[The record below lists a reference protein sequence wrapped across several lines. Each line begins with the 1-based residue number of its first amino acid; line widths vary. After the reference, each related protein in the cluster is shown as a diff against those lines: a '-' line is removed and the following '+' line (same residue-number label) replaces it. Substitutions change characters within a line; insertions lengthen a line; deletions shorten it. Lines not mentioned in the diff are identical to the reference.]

1 MARSPRSR
9 TGTHADTRADPRL
22 IFAAALLALPL
33 MQGALE
39 AQTPSPTPGWYGIQA
54 NGFMSLGYTHNAN
67 DPANR
72 LNAFRVFDEEV
83 RTFNVD
89 IAELV
94 VQRAVA
100 KPNDI
105 GFRIDVTAGG
115 TIPKKTRSYGL
126 DWGESVDLQHAA
138 LSYIAP
144 VGSGLRIDAGKF
156 VTPLGMEVIEGYDG
170 YNDHYSRSLLF
181 NYAIPLTHTGVKV
194 GYAFTPAVS
203 LSLLAVNGWDNVRDN
218 NDAKTFGASL
228 ALSPG
233 GGVSGS
239 VNYLAGGEQAENTSN
254 LRQVVDVIVS
264 WKATSRLTLGVNGDY
279 GREDAASAIVDG
291 ESAVWRGIAG
301 YAKAEV
307 YGPWTLA
314 LRAERFEDL
323 DGTRLG
329 TGQAARIHE
338 LTITPAYRLGT
349 HAAIR
354 AEARF
359 DRGNAAF
366 FPGAGTQL
374 KRGQQTFGI
383 NVVGWF

>member
-1 MARSPRSR
+1 MARSPRTR
-9 TGTHADTRADPRL
+9 TSSPSGPRATARL
-22 IFAAALLALPL
+22 VLAAAFVALPL
-33 MQGALE
+33 VPPTLD
-39 AQTPSPTPGWYGIQA
+39 AQAPTPPPTWYGIQA
-54 NGFMSLGYTHNAN
+54 NGFMSVGYTHNAN
-67 DPANR
+67 EPANR
-72 LNAFRVFDEEV
+72 LNGFRVFDEKV

-100 KPNDI
+100 KPNDV

-115 TIPKKTRSYGL
+115 AIPKKTRSYGL

-144 VGSGLRIDAGKF
+144 IGSGLRIDAGKF

-218 NDAKTFGASL
+218 NDAKTVGASL
-228 ALSPG
+228 ALAPG
-233 GGVSGS
+233 GGVSAF
-239 VNYLAGGEQAENTSN
+239 VHYLAGGEQAENTSN
-254 LRQVVDVIVS
+254 LRQVVDAVIS

-279 GREDAASAIVDG
+279 GSEEAASAIVDG
-291 ESAVWRGIAG
+291 DNAVWRGIAG
-301 YAKAEV
+301 YAKADV

-314 LRAERFEDL
+314 VRVERFEDL
-323 DGTRLG
+323 DGARLG

-338 LTITPAYRLGT
+338 LTITPAFRFGT
-349 HAAIR
+349 HAAVR

-359 DRGNAAF
+359 DRGNAAYF
-366 FPGAGTQL
+366 QGSGTQL
-374 KRGQQTFGI
+374 KRGQQTFGL